1 MFFFCFLFDNRATS
15 TRVIAATWWFF
26 TMIMISS
33 YTANLAAFLTVER
46 MKSPIENAD
55 DLAKQ
60 TKIHYGCV
68 ASGST
73 MSFFKVSDVKNVRF
87 LNAVWD
93 KYNNTFYLLYIFIS
107 FSSIFILIQC
117 QKLCYFWIMFSHNL
131 NIECICPLKII
142 KRFLFN
148 KRKKVWKI
156 VFYFCGKQNTIQL

>member
-1 MFFFCFLFDNRATS
+1 MTKNERYVIVSFLSRYRATS

-73 MSFFKVSDVKNVRF
+73 MSFFKVS
-87 LNAVWD
+87 
-93 KYNNTFYLLYIFIS
+93 
-107 FSSIFILIQC
+107 LI
-117 QKLCYFWIMFSHNL
+117 
-131 NIECICPLKII
+131 
-142 KRFLFN
+142 
-148 KRKKVWKI
+148 
-156 VFYFCGKQNTIQL
+156 

>member
-1 MFFFCFLFDNRATS
+1 MFFFVLFCFLFDNRATS

-73 MSFFKVSDVKNVRF
+73 MSFFKVSDVKYIRF

-93 KYNNTFYLLYIFIS
+93 IYNNKFYFLY
-107 FSSIFILIQC
+107 
-117 QKLCYFWIMFSHNL
+117 
-131 NIECICPLKII
+131 
-142 KRFLFN
+142 FLFFFFFDIYCDS
-148 KRKKVWKI
+148 VS
-156 VFYFCGKQNTIQL
+156 TIMLLLNNIFAQT

>member
-1 MFFFCFLFDNRATS
+1 MFFFVLFCFLFDNRATS

-73 MSFFKVSDVKNVRF
+73 MSFFKVSDVKYIRF

-93 KYNNTFYLLYIFIS
+93 IYNNKFYFLYFLYIFS
-107 FSSIFILIQC
+107 LICIVIRYQ
-117 QKLCYFWIMFSHNL
+117 QSCYFWIISSHNP
-131 NIECICPLKII
+131 NIEYNYALKII
-142 KRFLFN
+142 KC
-148 KRKKVWKI
+148 
-156 VFYFCGKQNTIQL
+156 YSY